1 MEKNN
6 LPQIEINAYEKANL
20 ADFQQEEK
28 SFC

>member
-20 ADFQQEEK
+20 ADFQQGK
-28 SFC
+28 AFC